1 MTVRHPRAVELNG
14 SMSIRSHVVQVMNP
28 RGTAAWLPGV
38 LAWGLLVL
46 TAAVYWPGLQ
56 GPMLLDDFENLE
68 PLIDMQSGR
77 LAWHEVLGGLD
88 FRGRPITMLSF
99 VANWLTSA
107 GEIWSLK
114 YTNLMIHLLCGALL
128 FWLTGRLLAEP
139 RAGVASQRWWIALL
153 VAALWLLAPML
164 ASTVLYIV
172 QRMAQLATLF
182 VLAGLLCYV
191 CGRQLL
197 AVRRRL
203 GVGLISLCFILFW
216 PLAALSKQNG
226 ALLPLLAVIVE
237 FSFFERPPCRAH
249 RRLVH
254 GLLAVLVVVPAA
266 GAAMAL
272 AMGPGD
278 LFGAYQGRD
287 FSAYER
293 LITEARI
300 LFDYAAN
307 LLMIPGGSPLGLF
320 HDDFVLSRGLLDPPT
335 TIVAIVL
342 WCAVL
347 LFAWALRA
355 TSWAPIAFGP
365 IFFLAAHSLES
376 TVIPLELYF
385 EHRNYLPSTGLF
397 LSLGVVAGR
406 LMQHTRWK
414 KSFVIVVALVSLT
427 HGALTMARVRNWQS
441 HESLLLAA
449 AQTHP
454 DSPRVHTGLAALYLG
469 RNELDRAFEHLD
481 RADALYGGRQS
492 YAIALHRLSGYC
504 GSGRPVAAR
513 HYAALETQAGIVDT
527 VYTSNALRRL
537 VDDAERG
544 DCRNLDLPRIAHILH
559 THVSDTEGVGSN
571 DRNWA
576 LRVYTA
582 RLLALVGREREAV
595 EHALVAA
602 QLQPTWLEP
611 GLLAIGYQL
620 QLGDR
625 DGARSTLADLKGRD
639 DGKVALYTRLIEVY
653 ERRLGNQKGTD

>member
-1 MTVRHPRAVELNG
+1 
-14 SMSIRSHVVQVMNP
+14 MND
-28 RGTAAWLPGV
+28 RGIATWVPGA
-38 LAWGLLVL
+38 LLWGLLML

-56 GPMLLDDFENLE
+56 GPVLLDDFENLE
-68 PLIDMQSGR
+68 SLIDMQSGA
-77 LAWHEVLGGLD
+77 LAWHEVLGGFD
-88 FRGRPITMLSF
+88 IRGRPITMLSF

-107 GEIWSLK
+107 GELWSLK

-128 FWLTGRLLAEP
+128 FWLAGRLLAEP
-139 RAGVASQRWWIALL
+139 RSGVAPQRWWLALL

-164 ASTVLYIV
+164 VSTVLYIV

-182 VLAGLLCYV
+182 VLAGLLCYA

-203 GVGLISLCFILFW
+203 GVGLLCLCFVLFW

-226 ALLPLLAVIVE
+226 ALLPLLAVVVE
-237 FSFFERPPCRAH
+237 FSFFQRPRSRAD

-254 GLLAVLVVVPAA
+254 GLLALLVVVPAA
-266 GAAMAL
+266 GAAIAL
-272 AMGPGD
+272 AMDPGK

-287 FSAYER
+287 FSAYQR

-300 LFDYAAN
+300 LFDYGVN
-307 LLMIPGGSPLGLF
+307 LLMVPGGSPLGLF
-320 HDDFVLSRGLLDPPT
+320 HDDFVVSRGLLDPPT
-335 TIVAIVL
+335 TILAIAL
-342 WCAVL
+342 WFAL
-347 LFAWALRA
+347 LMLAWRLRA
-355 TSWAPIAFGP
+355 SAWAPIAFGP
-365 IFFLAAHSLES
+365 VFFLAAHLLES
-376 TVIPLELYF
+376 TIVPLELYF

-406 LMQHTRWK
+406 LTQRLRWK
-414 KSFVIVVALVSLT
+414 RSFVVVVAIVVLT
-427 HGALTMARVRNWQS
+427 HGATTMARVLNWQS
-441 HESLLLAA
+441 HETILLAA
-449 AQTHP
+449 ARTHP
-454 DSPRVHTGLAALYLG
+454 DSARVHTGLAALYLG
-469 RNELDRAFEHLD
+469 RNELDKAFEHLD

-504 GSGRPVAAR
+504 GSGLPVDAR

-527 VYTSNALRRL
+527 VYTSNVLRRL
-537 VDDAERG
+537 VDDAEQG
-544 DCRNLDLPRIAHILH
+544 NCRNLDLARIADVVH
-559 THVSDTEGVGSN
+559 THVSATRGVGSN

-582 RLLALVGREREAV
+582 KLLALVGRQREGV

-602 QLQPTWLEP
+602 ALRPTWLEP

-625 DGARSTLADLKGRD
+625 DGARRTLADLKSRD
-639 DGKVALYTRLIEVY
+639 DGRVALYTRLIEVY
-653 ERRLGNQKGTD
+653 ERRLSE